1 MKLDFFSNILS
12 IIVDAYKVFIHSI
25 HTMHKYIGIQHR
37 IIGMDGWMVGRRDG
51 QMDRMEKRIQ

>member
-37 IIGMDGWMVGRRDG
+37 IIGMNGWMDGRTEGWTDG
-51 QMDRMEKRIQ
+51 